1 MSASEV
7 LGDERGHDTTGGQR
21 EKWATEEEELL
32 GLLGGIAGEDGG
44 RDGTSQ
50 ATAPSGLMLRA
61 QHRQKF
67 HKQPSASEPVFA
79 SVSDFEFKE
88 GGLTIIGFGG
98 LKSSVLNDPK
108 TLCPMLDLNPPA
120 HLVQSALKFR
130 RRRRANSNQQRKA
143 NSVTYGERSQESKG
157 RKPQAVVSGMPQN
170 PVAPRFAQKTRVLV
184 LRILTS
190 YVKDYCDAWH
200 GDLVEEFCADLTTA
214 EGILGLRIRA
224 SKLGQAQNLR
234 LTFS

>member
-88 GGLTIIGFGG
+88 DTVPNVGPKSTGTPGPKRTEIQKTASSQ
-98 LKSSVLNDPK
+98 LKPTKKGKLCYMSSVW
-108 TLCPMLDLNPPA
+108 
-120 HLVQSALKFR
+120 
-130 RRRRANSNQQRKA
+130 NQDRP
-143 NSVTYGERSQESKG
+143 GG
-157 RKPQAVVSGMPQN
+157 
-170 PVAPRFAQKTRVLV
+170 
-184 LRILTS
+184 
-190 YVKDYCDAWH
+190 
-200 GDLVEEFCADLTTA
+200 
-214 EGILGLRIRA
+214 
-224 SKLGQAQNLR
+224 
-234 LTFS
+234 